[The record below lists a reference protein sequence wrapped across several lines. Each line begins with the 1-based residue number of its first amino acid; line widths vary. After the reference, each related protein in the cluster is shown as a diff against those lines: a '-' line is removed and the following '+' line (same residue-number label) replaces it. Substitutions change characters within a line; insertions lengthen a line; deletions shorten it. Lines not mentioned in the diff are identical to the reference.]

1 MGWLPNKRL
10 KLPGP
15 AFGGSV
21 RLCTSQVIPQG
32 GALAPAGAR
41 PGVTFKLGADTLEIG
56 GCESFSD
63 AYVTLIFDV
72 TRHVR
77 TLEIFAARP

>member
-1 MGWLPNKRL
+1 VGWLPNKRL

-41 PGVTFKLGADTLEIG
+41 P
-56 GCESFSD
+56 
-63 AYVTLIFDV
+63 
-72 TRHVR
+72 
-77 TLEIFAARP
+77 AA